1 MNRKSCGQ
9 GKPHELLLSLAAL
22 NKPAA
27 KQELEPK
34 PLMITGVTELFL
46 PALGLLC
53 LLELSSTVENEGAEG
68 MGSASAFLP
77 ILSLKCC

>member
-1 MNRKSCGQ
+1 M
-9 GKPHELLLSLAAL
+9 
-22 NKPAA
+22 
-27 KQELEPK
+27 
-34 PLMITGVTELFL
+34 MTGVTELFL

-53 LLELSSTVENEGAEG
+53 LLELTSAVENEGAEG